1 MASVEYDLDTSGGLM
16 DRIQALIAPPQSEEG
31 KSKKPSSEHPYFKR
45 PGKGHNH
52 DSCDACGEGGD
63 LICCDKCPSSF
74 HLQCHDPPLEEKDIP
89 TGEWL
94 CHSCKY
100 AKKSNSAPQTR
111 NKRSSSTPIGK
122 PAKKIKI
129 SPMDLLIQA
138 ANSMNPK
145 QFELPRSMSVPC
157 IFPGTDKIEA
167 PYSRNGRKNI
177 KVQKDHEKKQ
187 DATILLPAKKCNE
200 CRKSCRI
207 APLIACDFCSLF
219 FHMDCLDPP
228 LTSPPS
234 GRWMCPNHVEH
245 HLDSKLLTSISAT
258 ERIKLWD
265 KFNGPVDQ
273 DSVRLEFFRKIH
285 NSNPPF
291 RIKVRLPLRNRVKV
305 PAMVKFHYQK
315 PVKLLPSLK
324 DILRLESVIN
334 RERDNASDG
343 FKREEEVQSSY
354 NSHLNVTC
362 NGPEDRNCDDDNTQ
376 NNVENVRSS
385 DSEGEKDFTCKNG
398 CIKSEMVNGTQ
409 LEQKDNI
416 YLPDVV
422 SDITS
427 EVELELK
434 QLDDRLL
441 KLLAYQRIQHILN
454 QPNSTNLNLYLS
466 SNLQN
471 KLRHMPMPS
480 ELLTPADI
488 ERISRVFSSPKKKS
502 KPKSSLRARAM
513 MCPVVSPHFY
523 NVRTSEVS
531 PTDVR
536 HDDSFLGFRPTVSA
550 RYPEAVAMRYRI
562 LNVGKGS
569 SNDVD
574 LERFGH
580 CNNISARHAI
590 IFYDEFTKNFE
601 LINYSPHG
609 TFVNNVLFSNDAN
622 TERPKQNDSKI
633 VPLEVQVREIID
645 RRRKVVRQRKSSFDS
660 KMMASDN
667 VDMMECCCT
676 NVGESSRIGWE
687 GSAILNHGSLL
698 RFGCV
703 SFVFSIVD
711 CAA

>member
-1 MASVEYDLDTSGGLM
+1 MASIEYDLDTSGGLM
-16 DRIQALIAPPQSEEG
+16 DQIQALIAPPQSEDT
-31 KSKKPSSEHPYFKR
+31 KSRKSASEHPYFKR

-89 TGEWL
+89 SGEWL

-100 AKKSNSAPQTR
+100 AKKINAPQTR
-111 NKRSSSTPIGK
+111 NKRSASTPAGK
-122 PAKKIKI
+122 APKKAKVT
-129 SPMDLLIQA
+129 PMEVLIQA
-138 ANSMNPK
+138 ASSMNPK
-145 QFELPRSMSVPC
+145 QFDLPRSMSVPC
-157 IFPGTDKIEA
+157 IFPGTDKVEA
-167 PYSRNGRKNI
+167 PYSRNGRKTL
-177 KVQKDHEKKQ
+177 KVPKDHEKKQ
-187 DATILLPAKKCNE
+187 DATILLPAKKCHE

-207 APLIACDFCSLF
+207 APLISCDFCSLY

-228 LTSPPS
+228 LTTPPS

-245 HLDSKLLTSISAT
+245 YLDSKLLTSISAT

-273 DSVRLEFFRKIH
+273 DAIRLDFFRKIH
-285 NSNPPF
+285 SKNPPF
-291 RIKVRLPLRNRVKV
+291 RVKIKLAAKNRVKV
-305 PAMVKFHYQK
+305 PPMVKYHYRK
-315 PVKLLPSLK
+315 PVNLLPSLK
-324 DILRLESVIN
+324 DVLRLESVLS
-334 RERDNASDG
+334 REMDVV
-343 FKREEEVQSSY
+343 KCEEVVQST
-354 NSHLNVTC
+354 NSLC
-362 NGPEDRNCDDDNTQ
+362 NGPEDQTCDKKTDENTQKVEGEDDNK
-376 NNVENVRSS
+376 E
-385 DSEGEKDFTCKNG
+385 DFSCRNG
-398 CIKSEMVNGTQ
+398 CIKNEVINGAT
-409 LEQKDNI
+409 LDQKDNI
-416 YLPDVV
+416 FLPDVV
-422 SDITS
+422 SDITN
-427 EVELELK
+427 EVEVELK
-434 QLDDRLL
+434 QLDDRLV
-441 KLLAYQRIQHILN
+441 KLLAYQRIQHLLN
-454 QPNSTNLNLYLS
+454 QPNNSANLNLYLP
-466 SNLQN
+466 SNLQS

-488 ERISRVFSSPKKKS
+488 ERISRVFSSPKKKN
-502 KPKSSLRARAM
+502 KPKSALRARAM

-531 PTDVR
+531 PNDVR

-550 RYPEAVAMRYRI
+550 RYPEAVAMRYRV

-569 SNDVD
+569 ANDVD

-601 LINYSPHG
+601 LINYSSHG
-609 TFVNNVLFSNDAN
+609 TFVNNVLFSNDTN
-622 TERPKQNDSKI
+622 TERPKQCEGKI

-645 RRRKVVRQRKSSFDS
+645 RRRKVVRQRKNSFET
-660 KMMASDN
+660 KMTAIDN
-667 VDMMECCCT
+667 MDMMECCCT
-676 NVGESSRIGWE
+676 NVGDSSRIGWE